1 MKSTFCP
8 IQFFF
13 LLFSRTVIS
22 IGRAHDCL
30 LVSSTLAFFL
40 TAFFHL
46 PNLVYSISEANIS
59 SQYLGYSVSYA
70 QTFSLLLLFFCS
82 RSCHPLIILLVVCA
96 FFRVSLCS
104 NRLIFNMSLLC
115 LVFQLFSMP
124 CEASA

>member
-1 MKSTFCP
+1 MSDP
-8 IQFFF
+8 VFF

-70 QTFSLLLLFFCS
+70 QTFSLLLLFFLLS
-82 RSCHPLIILLVVCA
+82 LMSSLNHIISGVCV
-96 FFRVSLCS
+96 FPRKFMFEP
-104 NRLIFNMSLLC
+104 FNL
-115 LVFQLFSMP
+115 
-124 CEASA
+124 